1 MELTENLKRTIVE
14 SIELAQERRHEY
26 VMPEHFLYVLC
37 DDKLIRELYEELGG
51 DPDVVKDDLEAYF
64 EAYCEE
70 VPEEVEDYTPELSH
84 DMQAMLEMGA
94 LQAHTS
100 GRNEISFLHTF
111 RAMMQLKD
119 SHALFYLTRQ
129 GVAIDA
135 FFLSLH
141 ETLGDDSEGT
151 DPESV
156 PETPSRR
163 KKAEEWKQYVTC
175 LNDRV
180 NREDAVPL
188 IGREKELER
197 LMLVLCRKE
206 KNNPLLIGE
215 AGVGKTAIAYGF
227 VRKLEEGSVPEVLA
241 GSRVFSVDM
250 GTMVAGTQY
259 RGDFEKRME
268 SVLKG
273 ISEEEKP
280 IIYLDEI
287 HNIVGAGATS
297 GGTLDASNILKPYMT
312 DGHIRFIGSTT
323 YAEYRKS
330 FSKNQSLVRRFQ
342 NIDVEEPTAEE
353 TERILK
359 GLRPWYEGYHHVTYP
374 EEILSKIVSLSGKYR
389 TEVFQPDKAVDLMDE
404 AGAYLHL
411 HGKGHGEAVT
421 EEVLQTI
428 LTEFLRIPRETVAS
442 DEIGQLRDLPEK
454 LRAEVFGQDEAV
466 DAVCRSI
473 RLSRAGLNEEAKP
486 VASLLFVGPTG
497 VGKTEIARVLAK
509 AMGIPLLRFDMSE
522 YMEKHAVAKFLGAPA
537 GYVGY
542 EEGGRL
548 TDEIRKN
555 PHCVLLLDEIEKAHP
570 DIMNVLLQ
578 VMDYATVTDSQG
590 VKADFRHV
598 ILIMTSN
605 AGASDLVKERI
616 GFGDGGLNTGAID
629 HAVKNTFSPEFR
641 NRLTDIIPFH
651 SLTEE
656 MAIRI
661 VEKQL
666 KLIEERL
673 SARDIRISWSDALKD
688 HIREEGTSR
697 EYGAREIQR
706 VIDREV
712 KPVLADRIVLDQPAE
727 FTGLHADWQ
736 DSEGV
741 VISSLPV

>member
-1 MELTENLKRTIVE
+1 
-14 SIELAQERRHEY
+14 
-26 VMPEHFLYVLC
+26 
-37 DDKLIRELYEELGG
+37 
-51 DPDVVKDDLEAYF
+51 
-64 EAYCEE
+64 
-70 VPEEVEDYTPELSH
+70 
-84 DMQAMLEMGA
+84 MQAMLELGT

-100 GRNEISFLHTF
+100 GRSEVTFLHVF
-111 RAMMQLKD
+111 RAMMQLKE
-119 SHALFYLTRQ
+119 SHALFYLTKQ
-129 GVAIDA
+129 GVDIED

-141 ETLGDDSEGT
+141 EALAEDSEGT
-151 DPESV
+151 DPEEGVQVHSH
-156 PETPSRR
+156 R
-163 KKAEEWKQYVTC
+163 KKAEEWRQYVTC
-175 LNDRV
+175 LNDIV

-227 VRKLEEGSVPEVLA
+227 VRRIEEGGVPEVLSGA
-241 GSRVFSVDM
+241 KVFSVDM

-280 IIYLDEI
+280 IIFLDEI
-287 HNIVGAGATS
+287 HNIVGAGAV
-297 GGTLDASNILKPYMT
+297 GAGTLDASNILKPYMT

-323 YAEYRKS
+323 YSEYKKS

-342 NIDVEEPTAEE
+342 NIDVEEPSAEE
-353 TERILK
+353 TENILK
-359 GLRPWYEGYHHVTYP
+359 GLRPWYEGYHHVSYP
-374 EEILSKIVSLSGKYR
+374 DEILKKIVELSVKYR
-389 TEVFQPDKAVDLMDE
+389 SDVFQPDKAVDLMDE

-411 HGKGHGEAVT
+411 HCKGRDEPVT
-421 EEVLQTI
+421 EDLLQTI
-428 LTEFLRIPRETVAS
+428 LTEFLRVPRETVAT
-442 DEIGQLRDLPEK
+442 DEIEQIRELPEK
-454 LRAEVFGQDEAV
+454 IRAEVFGQDKAV

-473 RLSRAGLNEEAKP
+473 RLSRAGLNEENKP

-509 AMGIPLLRFDMSE
+509 SMGIPLLRFDMSE
-522 YMEKHAVAKFLGAPA
+522 YMEKHAIAKFLGAPA

-548 TDEIRKN
+548 TDMIRKN

-605 AGASDLVKERI
+605 AGASELVKEKI

-629 HAVKNTFSPEFR
+629 HAVKKTFSPEFR
-641 NRLTDIIPFH
+641 NRLTDVIQFH
-651 SLTEE
+651 ALTEE
-656 MAIRI
+656 MAARI

-666 KLIEERL
+666 HLIEKRL
-673 SARDIRISWSDALKD
+673 SAQGINISWSEVLKE
-688 HIREEGTSR
+688 HIRRVGTSR

-712 KPVLADRIVLDQPAE
+712 KPVLADRLVLDKSADRRRLQ
-727 FTGLHADWQ
+727 ADWLE
-736 DSEGV
+736 SGGV
-741 VISSLPV
+741 VVTDIRE